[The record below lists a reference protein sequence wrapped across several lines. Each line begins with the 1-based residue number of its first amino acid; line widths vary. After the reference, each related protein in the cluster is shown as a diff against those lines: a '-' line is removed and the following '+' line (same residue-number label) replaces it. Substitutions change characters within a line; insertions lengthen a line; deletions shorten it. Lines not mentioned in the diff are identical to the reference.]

1 MTDFL
6 KVPHTT
12 AILAMTADGK
22 IADKARSPA
31 RFGSANDKLHL
42 EKQIAKMDAVLFG
55 NKTLHAYGT
64 TLPVSSPELLQL
76 RETQGK
82 PPQPIQIVCSG
93 LGKINPNLRF
103 FEQSIPR
110 WLLTGQ
116 ALSTIFEP
124 HLPSL
129 KMRESLF
136 ERVVFVEMHNHKIDW
151 INAFQQLAK
160 LGIQRLAVLGGGELV
175 ASLLEV
181 HLIDELWLT
190 ICPLI
195 FGGVNA
201 PTPVEGSG
209 FFADVAPRLEL
220 LEVITMD
227 QEVFLH
233 YRLS

>member
-1 MTDFL
+1 
-6 KVPHTT
+6 
-12 AILAMTADGK
+12 
-22 IADKARSPA
+22 
-31 RFGSANDKLHL
+31 
-42 EKQIAKMDAVLFG
+42 
-55 NKTLHAYGT
+55 
-64 TLPVSSPELLQL
+64 
-76 RETQGK
+76 
-82 PPQPIQIVCSG
+82 
-93 LGKINPNLRF
+93 
-103 FEQSIPR
+103 
-110 WLLTGQ
+110 
-116 ALSTIFEP
+116 
-124 HLPSL
+124 
-129 KMRESLF
+129 
-136 ERVVFVEMHNHKIDW
+136 MHNHKIDW

-220 LEVITMD
+220 LEVINID

>member
-31 RFGSANDKLHL
+31 RFGSTNDKLHL
-42 EKQIAKMDAVLFG
+42 EKQIAQMDAVLFG

-64 TLPVSSPELLQL
+64 TLPVSSSELLQL

-103 FEQSIPR
+103 FEQPVPR

-136 ERVVFVEMHNHKIDW
+136 ERVLFVEMHNDKIDW

-181 HLIDELWLT
+181 HLIDEFWLT
-190 ICPLI
+190 ICPFI

-209 FFADVAPRLEL
+209 FLADVAPRLEL
-220 LEVITMD
+220 LEVINID

>member
-42 EKQIAKMDAVLFG
+42 EKQIAQMDAVLFG

-103 FEQSIPR
+103 FEQPVPR
-110 WLLTGQ
+110 WLLTGE
-116 ALSTIFEP
+116 ALSTMFDH

-136 ERVVFVEMHNHKIDW
+136 ERVLLVEMHNHKIDW

-181 HLIDELWLT
+181 HLIDEFWLT
-190 ICPLI
+190 ICPFI

-209 FFADVAPRLEL
+209 FLADVAPRLEL
-220 LEVITMD
+220 LEVINID

>member
-42 EKQIAKMDAVLFG
+42 EKQIAQMDAVLFG

-64 TLPVSSPELLQL
+64 TLPVSSSELLQL

-103 FEQSIPR
+103 FEQPVPR
-110 WLLTGQ
+110 WLLTGE

-136 ERVVFVEMHNHKIDW
+136 ERVLFVEMHNHKIDW
-151 INAFQQLAK
+151 IKAFQQLTK

-181 HLIDELWLT
+181 HLIDEFWLT

-209 FFADVAPRLEL
+209 FLADVAPRLEL
-220 LEVITMD
+220 LEVIALD

-233 YRLS
+233 YRLY